1 MSSPDSSVPSYGLYG
16 DESPPWREDFFHCET
31 IASRSRRHD
40 WEISPHFHAGLAQML
55 FVASGRVTVRL
66 EGRVHDLGGPLLV
79 CVPRGITH
87 GFHFS
92 EDVIGFVLT
101 LSEDFIAG
109 LDRRDRLRHQ
119 LTTPAIHRPPD
130 ALAERLL
137 GLGMQLVEAERDRF
151 DPDVHRLHRALA
163 EAWLRTA
170 VQPGPDTAARQGP
183 IVHRFQS
190 LVEASYRDHRPLAYY
205 AGRLNCTVRTLSR
218 QTNEAFGMTPLQF
231 INRRLLFEARRLLR
245 FSGMS
250 CSEVAAELGFEDPA
264 YFSRFYRR
272 MAGHAP
278 GTERR
283 RDR

>member
-1 MSSPDSSVPSYGLYG
+1 MRAIELSVPTYGLYG
-16 DESPPWREDFFHCET
+16 DESPPWEEDFFHCET

-40 WEISPHFHAGLAQML
+40 WEISPHLHAGLAQML
-55 FVASGRVTVRL
+55 FVARGRVAVRL
-66 EGRVHDLGGPLLV
+66 EGRVRDLAGPLLV
-79 CVPRGITH
+79 CVPPRVTH

-92 EDVIGFVLT
+92 DDVVGFVLT
-101 LSEDFIAG
+101 LSRDFIEG
-109 LDRRDRLRHQ
+109 LERRDRLRRQ
-119 LTTPAIHRPPD
+119 LLSPAFYRPAD

-137 GLGMQLVEAERDRF
+137 GLGTQLVETERDRF

-163 EAWLRTA
+163 EVWLRTA
-170 VQPGPDTAARQGP
+170 IQPGLTAAVRQGS

-190 LVEASYRDHRPLAYY
+190 LVEANYRDHRPLGFY
-205 AGRLNCTVRTLSR
+205 AARLNCTVRTLSR
-218 QTNEAFGMTPLQF
+218 QTSEAFGMTPLRF

-272 MAGHAP
+272 MTGRAP
-278 GTERR
+278 GEDRQ